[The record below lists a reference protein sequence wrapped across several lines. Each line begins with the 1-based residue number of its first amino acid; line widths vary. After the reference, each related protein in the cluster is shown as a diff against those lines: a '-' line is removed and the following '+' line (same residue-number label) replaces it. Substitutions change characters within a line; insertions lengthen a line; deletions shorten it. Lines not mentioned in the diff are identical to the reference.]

1 MNNSHDSQGRK
12 RRIFATVAVLAIMA
26 GVAVFTTSAA
36 FTATSSNPGNRIE
49 AGTVAIGD
57 SDAGTGALYNALNQK
72 PGSGNGPTAACIRV
86 SYSGS
91 LASSVKLY
99 SSAISNGSQFRLKV
113 ERGSGLTGPAANMN
127 CTGFTS
133 SSTPFDAGLDTFPTT
148 YAGGIDGK
156 AAGAAWSSSDRV
168 DYRFTIYTVDTPRRT
183 LTRRPWTPAPT
194 ASPGRRRTT
203 RRSLALAAMGPQ
215 FGPMAAPRGG
225 PP

>member
-1 MNNSHDSQGRK
+1 
-12 RRIFATVAVLAIMA
+12 MA
-26 GVAVFTTSAA
+26 GVAVFSTSAA

-72 PGSGNGPTAACIRV
+72 PGSGNGPTSACIRV
-86 SYSGS
+86 TYSGS

-113 ERGSGLTGPAANMN
+113 ERGSGITSPAANMN

-156 AAGAAWSSSDRV
+156 AAAAAWSSGDSV
-168 DYRFTIYTVDTPRRT
+168 DYRFTIYTNDDVTPNAHTSAVDTGT
-183 LTRRPWTPAPT
+183 HSFTWEA
-194 ASPGRRRTT
+194 
-203 RRSLALAAMGPQ
+203 Q
-215 FGPMAAPRGG
+215 NN
-225 PP
+225 